1 MKKHRYPGNR
11 LRTKYLLIT
20 ILVLRSLAGA
30 WPAPAKGIL
39 SLNGVAEEYVRL
51 ALLVG
56 AYAPGYIDAYYGPGE
71 WKIKNEEDL
80 RRGGFQAVG
89 VRKRAESV
97 LRELNIL
104 AGRNLSA
111 LDTLRLEFLK
121 KQMIALKAEIDALS
135 GIKFTFDQESQL
147 FYDAVSPARRR
158 EEFEKKVALL
168 EAALPGEGSLQE
180 RVAAFKNEFIIPAA
194 KLPAVFEA
202 AIAECRRRTLAHIAL
217 PANES
222 FKAAYVQDK
231 PWGAYNWYKGNA
243 YSLIEVNTDLP
254 MQIDSA
260 VRIAAHE
267 GYPGHHVYN
276 VLLEQKLA
284 KEKGWSEFTVYPLF
298 SPQSLIAEGTANYG
312 IELIFPGDE
321 KLQFEIDKLYPLA
334 GIDPQKAGKLAQ
346 VQKLVDELRYA
357 ENEAARGYLDGA
369 ISREEALDWLA
380 RFSLESPER
389 AAKTIDFW
397 NAYRSYIINYN
408 LGQDIVR
415 AFVEKTA
422 GMDSSLDGNGRPL
435 GGLEAKWRVFI
446 DILSTPRTPSGLQQ
460 FKEK

>member
-1 MKKHRYPGNR
+1 MKKQR
-11 LRTKYLLIT
+11 LPECRRRTKYIVIT
-20 ILVLRSLAGA
+20 IFFLRSLAGA
-30 WPAPAKGIL
+30 WPAPAKGKL
-39 SLNGVAEEYVRL
+39 SLDGIAEEYVRL

-56 AYAPGYIDAYYGPGE
+56 AYAPGYIDAYYGPEE

-97 LRELNIL
+97 LKELGIL

-111 LDTLRLEFLK
+111 LDRLRLEFLK
-121 KQMIALKAEIDALS
+121 KQMIALKAEVDALS

-147 FYDAVSPARRR
+147 FYDAVSPAHGR
-158 EEFEKKVALL
+158 EEFEKKIAAL
-168 EAALPGEGSLQE
+168 EEILPGEGSLQE
-180 RVAAFKNEFIIPAA
+180 RVASFKREFIIPAD
-194 KLPAVFEA
+194 KLPAVFDA

-222 FKAAYVQDK
+222 FKAAYVQNK
-231 PWGAYNWYKGNA
+231 PWGAYNWYKGHS

-254 MQIDSA
+254 MPIDSA
-260 VRIAAHE
+260 LRTAAHE

-284 KEKGWSEFTVYPLF
+284 REKGWNEFTVYPLF

-321 KLQFEIDKLYPLA
+321 KLKFEVDTLYPLA

-346 VQKLVDELRYA
+346 VQKLLAELRYA

-380 RFSLESPER
+380 RFLLESPQR
-389 AAKTIDFW
+389 SDMTFKFW
-397 NAYRSYIINYN
+397 DTYRSYIINYN

-415 AFVEKTA
+415 AYMEKTA
-422 GMDSSLDGNGRPL
+422 GKNPYP
-435 GGLEAKWRVFI
+435 EHAWEVFYE
-446 DILSTPRTPSGLQQ
+446 ILTTPRTPSGLR
-460 FKEK
+460 